1 MKLTNDQIK
10 NRLEDFPDWEF
21 DDNAIHTTIEF
32 ENFREVFATMTRIA
46 FECEKM
52 DHHPTWTN
60 TYNELEITLNT
71 HDANGVTE
79 KDFDLAA
86 AIDDILGA

>member
-1 MKLTNDQIK
+1 MKLTDDQIK

-60 TYNELEITLNT
+60 TYNELEISLNT

>member
-1 MKLTNDQIK
+1 MDNNTEYEEISNQWLLKNNKLIRSFKFK
-10 NRLEDFPDWEF
+10 NFIITF
-21 DDNAIHTTIEF
+21 
-32 ENFREVFATMTRIA
+32 NFMNEIA
-46 FECEKM
+46 LVAEEIN
-52 DHHPTWTN
+52 HHPTWTN

>member
-1 MKLTNDQIK
+1 MKLTEDQIK

-52 DHHPTWTN
+52 EHHPTWTN
-60 TYNELEITLNT
+60 TYNELEISLST
-71 HDANGVTE
+71 HDADGVTE